1 MLLSSPPRGGAA
13 AILVIGLRSLALAVT
28 ILTGL
33 VSAALLGATGRGVLA
48 ALLTGPAFL
57 SGVCSMGLH
66 AAVIYRMKEKPKDAK
81 RYFGTALIL
90 ALAFGAAAIA
100 IGWVITPLWLHKYDA
115 NTIWYGRLLLLALPL
130 TMATWTMTGAAESQ
144 GWFAFANGTLYL
156 QNCAVLALLGLLAW
170 TKTHYTGQCRL
181 RLHGADGAGIPVFP
195 GPHAAPRETR
205 FSAQHLAYPQI
216 AVLRHPPLR
225 RGSAQY
231 LPAILGSA
239 HRGGHPC
246 PHIWSAPIR

>member
-1 MLLSSPPRGGAA
+1 MRRTTPARGGAA

-33 VSAALLGATGRGVLA
+33 VSAALLGASGRGVLA

-66 AAVIYRMKEKPKDAK
+66 AAVIYRMKERPEDAK
-81 RYFGTALIL
+81 RYFGTALLL

-100 IGWVITPLWLHKYDA
+100 IGWVLTPFWLHKYDA

-144 GWFAFANGTLYL
+144 GWFTFANGTLYL
-156 QNCAVLALLGLLAW
+156 QNCAVLGLARSSRLDQ
-170 TKTHYTGQCRL
+170 TDHPGERRL
-181 RLHGADGAGIPVFP
+181 RLHGTHRAGVPVFP
-195 GPHAAPRETR
+195 GAHAAPGKTGI
-205 FSAQHLAYPQI
+205 S
-216 AVLRHPPLR
+216 
-225 RGSAQY
+225 GSA
-231 LPAILGSA
+231 
-239 HRGGHPC
+239 RGTSTNCC
-246 PHIWSAPIR
+246 PTAYASMAWIFSTPSCNIPIS